1 MDKLSDLVEI
11 ADDAISSGVYVLN
24 VKVCDILAIAES
36 FREMERRAEAAEDKL
51 AENEKS
57 SGFWGRAAASEA
69 IRANKAEAKLAGLE
83 KQKPLLKCSTHTRAA
98 PAADLAELVPDD
110 TKRMDWLCAHCVE
123 VRDPQM
129 YGSHAMFHAQ
139 QDSEEWD
146 LPFHTTLREQID
158 EAMRN
163 IEDKKNV

>member
-1 MDKLSDLVEI
+1 MTEEQKQALIDEVVIQALR
-11 ADDAISSGVYVLN
+11 DDV
-24 VKVCDILAIAES
+24 
-36 FREMERRAEAAEDKL
+36 RQWQQRAEAAEAKL
-51 AENEKS
+51 AE
-57 SGFWGRAAASEA
+57 
-69 IRANKAEAKLAGLE
+69 LE
-83 KQKPLLKCSTHTRAA
+83 KQEPVHFRPFGSDGETYVKCSPDHIDAMAFWQRPA
-98 PAADLAELVPDD
+98 PAADLAALVPDD

-163 IEDKKNV
+163 IEEARQMTAAPEVE

>member
-1 MDKLSDLVEI
+1 MSNFNNLIEFCTEI
-11 ADDAISSGVYVLN
+11 SKGGVSIPRIGFECATRGAQKEFAALEAR
-24 VKVCDILAIAES
+24 VKELD
-36 FREMERRAEAAEDKL
+36 
-51 AENEKS
+51 
-57 SGFWGRAAASEA
+57 G
-69 IRANKAEAKLAGLE
+69 
-83 KQKPLLKCSTHTRAA
+83 
-98 PAADLAELVPDD
+98 LVPDD

-163 IEDKKNV
+163 IEEAK